1 MNNANGGNVIYKFLG
16 DTSNLDKAMG
26 KTNGVL
32 KGLSAATGVMAAGVV
47 AASATATTALIG
59 ITKESVKAYA
69 DLEQSLGGVETLFKE
84 NADTVIKNAKE
95 AYKTAGVSANEY
107 MQGVTSFAASL
118 LQSTGNNTAKAAEI
132 ADMAFRDMSD
142 NANKFGT
149 DMSSI
154 QTAYQGF
161 AKQNYTMLDNLKLGY
176 GGTKEEMQRLLADA
190 QKLSGVKYDISNLA
204 DVYNAIHVIQN
215 ELGVTG
221 TTANEASS
229 TIQGSVTAAKAAFQ
243 NFLSGAG
250 GFEEVVDTVVTAGT
264 QIGKAVV
271 KMLPKIV
278 DGIVGIVNG
287 LIPEIPKLIETLL
300 PALLNG
306 VIALIKGL
314 VAAIPTLL
322 TTLAEMLPTIIQSL
336 VDMFVQVAKAFAEQ
350 APVIM
355 PIIVNGIIDALITLL
370 ENIDVV
376 IDACLALI
384 LGLTEGIIQVLPVLI
399 ERLPEIVQKILEAL
413 IEAAPVLMKAG
424 IELIIMI
431 VKGTVQAIPTLIKS
445 LWTLSTQTIPNAIRE
460 AIPKAIQAGKD
471 MIKGLWNGIKN
482 FDLKGNMKKLA
493 SQALDGFKSMLG
505 IHSPSTAFA
514 YLGKMSMLGYT
525 NQIEDMKG
533 MLDDVIQSTFS
544 ISPELTT
551 GGLHYSP
558 NVIVNNNISSN
569 TDPLGQTVTNIKTF
583 ANGAKN
589 DYNYGMGV

>member
-16 DTSNLDKAMG
+16 DTSNLDKATS
-26 KTNGVL
+26 KTSGVL

-355 PIIVNGIIDALITLL
+355 PIVVNGIIDALITLL
-370 ENIDVV
+370 ENADAI

-384 LGLTEGIIQVLPVLI
+384 LGLTEGIIQVLPILI

>member
-1 MNNANGGNVIYKFLG
+1 MNSATGGNIIYKFLG
-16 DTSNLDKAMG
+16 DTKNLDNSLKQ
-26 KTNGVL
+26 TNGIL
-32 KGLSAATGVMAAGVV
+32 KGLGAATGVMAAGVV
-47 AASATATTALIG
+47 AASATATAALIG
-59 ITKESVKAYA
+59 ITKQSVQAYA
-69 DLEQSLGGVETLFKE
+69 NLEQSLGGVETLFKE

-95 AYKTAGVSANEY
+95 AYKTAGVDANTY
-107 MQGVTSFAASL
+107 MEGVTSFAASL
-118 LQSTGNNTAKAAEI
+118 LQSLGNDTAKAAEI
-132 ADMAFRDMSD
+132 SDMAFRDMSD

-149 DMSSI
+149 DMASI

-161 AKQNYTMLDNLKLGY
+161 AKGQYMLLDNLKLGY
-176 GGTKEEMQRLLADA
+176 GGTKTEMERLLADA
-190 QKLSGVKYDISNLA
+190 QKLTGVKYDINNLA

-221 TTANEASS
+221 TTAKEASQ
-229 TIQGSVTAAKAAFQ
+229 TISGSVTAAKAAWQ

-250 GFEEVVDTVVTAGT
+250 GIEEVVDTVVTAGT

-278 DGIVGIVNG
+278 DGIVGLVNG

-300 PALLNG
+300 PALLEG
-306 VIALIKGL
+306 AVALIKGL
-314 VAAIPTLL
+314 IAAIPQLI
-322 TTLAEMLPTIIQSL
+322 TTLAEMLPTIVQSL
-336 VDMFVQVAKAFAEQ
+336 VDMFVQVAKAFGEQ

-355 PIIVNGIIDALITLL
+355 PLVVNAIIDALITLF
-370 ENIDVV
+370 ENIDVI
-376 IDACLALI
+376 IDACLALV
-384 LGLTEGIIQVLPVLI
+384 LGLTNGIIQCLPVLI

-424 IELIIMI
+424 IELIIMV

-525 NQIEDMKG
+525 NQIESMKG
-533 MLDDVIQSTFS
+533 MLDDVIKSTFS
-544 ISPELTT
+544 ISPELTS
-551 GGLHYSP
+551 GDLHYSP
-558 NVIVNNNISSN
+558 NVIVNNSITTN

>member
-1 MNNANGGNVIYKFLG
+1 MNSATGGNIIYKFLG
-16 DTSNLDKAMG
+16 DTKNLDNSLKQ
-26 KTNGVL
+26 TNGVL
-32 KGLSAATGVMAAGVV
+32 KGLGAATGVMAAGVV
-47 AASATATTALIG
+47 AASATATAALIG
-59 ITKESVKAYA
+59 ITKQSVQAYA
-69 DLEQSLGGVETLFKE
+69 NLEQSLGGVETLFKE

-95 AYKTAGVSANEY
+95 AYKTAGVDANTY
-107 MQGVTSFAASL
+107 MEGVTSFAASL
-118 LQSTGNNTAKAAEI
+118 LQSLGNDTAKAAEI
-132 ADMAFRDMSD
+132 SDMAFRDMSD

-149 DMSSI
+149 DMASI

-176 GGTKEEMQRLLADA
+176 GGTKSEMERLLADA
-190 QKLSGVKYDISNLA
+190 QKLTGVKYDINNLA

-221 TTANEASS
+221 TTAKEASQ
-229 TIQGSVTAAKAAFQ
+229 TISGSVTAAKAAWQ

-250 GFEEVVDTVVTAGT
+250 GIEEVVDTVVTAGT

-278 DGIVGIVNG
+278 DGIVGLVNG

-300 PALLNG
+300 PALLEG
-306 VIALIKGL
+306 AVALIKGL
-314 VAAIPTLL
+314 IAAVPQLI

-336 VDMFVQVAKAFAEQ
+336 VDMFVQVAKAFGEQ

-355 PIIVNGIIDALITLL
+355 PLVVNAIIDALITLF
-370 ENIDVV
+370 ENIDVI
-376 IDACLALI
+376 IDACLALV
-384 LGLTEGIIQVLPVLI
+384 LGLTNGIIQCLPVLI

-525 NQIEDMKG
+525 NQIESMKG
-533 MLDDVIQSTFS
+533 MLDDVIKSTFS
-544 ISPELTT
+544 ISPELTS
-551 GGLHYSP
+551 GDLHYSP
-558 NVIVNNNISSN
+558 NVIVNNNITSN

>member
-16 DTSNLDKAMG
+16 DTSNLDKATS
-26 KTNGVL
+26 KTSGVL

-322 TTLAEMLPTIIQSL
+322 TTLSEMLPTIIQSL

-350 APVIM
+350 APTIM
-355 PIIVNGIIDALITLL
+355 PIVVNGIIDALITLL
-370 ENIDVV
+370 ENADVI

-384 LGLTEGIIQVLPVLI
+384 LGLTEGIIQVLPILI

-431 VKGTVQAIPTLIKS
+431 VKGTVQAVPTLIKS

>member
-1 MNNANGGNVIYKFLG
+1 
-16 DTSNLDKAMG
+16 
-26 KTNGVL
+26 
-32 KGLSAATGVMAAGVV
+32 
-47 AASATATTALIG
+47 
-59 ITKESVKAYA
+59 
-69 DLEQSLGGVETLFKE
+69 
-84 NADTVIKNAKE
+84 
-95 AYKTAGVSANEY
+95 
-107 MQGVTSFAASL
+107 
-118 LQSTGNNTAKAAEI
+118 
-132 ADMAFRDMSD
+132 
-142 NANKFGT
+142 
-149 DMSSI
+149 
-154 QTAYQGF
+154 
-161 AKQNYTMLDNLKLGY
+161 
-176 GGTKEEMQRLLADA
+176 MQRLLADA

-300 PALLNG
+300 YWHNIRLFE
-306 VIALIKGL
+306 IIKGL

-355 PIIVNGIIDALITLL
+355 PIVVNGIIDALITLL
-370 ENIDVV
+370 ENVDVI
-376 IDACLALI
+376 IDAALALI

-399 ERLPEIVQKILEAL
+399 ERLLEAL

>member
-1 MNNANGGNVIYKFLG
+1 MNNANGGNIIYKFLG

-26 KTNGVL
+26 KTSGVL
-32 KGLSAATGVMAAGVV
+32 KGLGAATGVMAAGVV

-190 QKLSGVKYDISNLA
+190 QKLSGVKYNISNLA

-413 IEAAPVLMKAG
+413 IEAAPLLMKAG

-482 FDLKGNMKKLA
+482 FDLVGSMKNLA
-493 SQALDGFKSMLG
+493 KKALDGFKSMLG

-525 NQIEDMKG
+525 NQIENMKG

>member
-16 DTSNLDKAMG
+16 DTSNLDKATS

>member
-1 MNNANGGNVIYKFLG
+1 MNSATGGNIIYKFLG
-16 DTSNLDKAMG
+16 DTKGLDNSVKQ
-26 KTNGVL
+26 TNGVL
-32 KGLSAATGVMAAGVV
+32 KGLGAATGVMAAGVV
-47 AASATATTALIG
+47 AAAGTATAALIG
-59 ITKESVKAYA
+59 ITKQSVQAYA
-69 DLEQSLGGVETLFKE
+69 NLEQSLGGVETLFKE

-95 AYKTAGVSANEY
+95 AYKTAGVDANTY
-107 MQGVTSFAASL
+107 MEGVTSFAASL
-118 LQSTGNNTAKAAEI
+118 LQSLGNDTAKAAEI
-132 ADMAFRDMSD
+132 SDMAFRDMSD

-149 DMSSI
+149 DMASI

-176 GGTKEEMQRLLADA
+176 GGTKTEMERLLADA
-190 QKLSGVKYDISNLA
+190 QKLTGVKYDISNLA

-221 TTANEASS
+221 TTAKEASQ
-229 TIQGSVTAAKAAFQ
+229 TISGSVTAAKAAWQ

-250 GFEEVVDTVVTAGT
+250 GIEEVVDTVVTAGT

-278 DGIVGIVNG
+278 DGIVGLVNG

-300 PALLNG
+300 PALLEG
-306 VIALIKGL
+306 AVALIKGL
-314 VAAIPTLL
+314 IAAIPQLI
-322 TTLAEMLPTIIQSL
+322 TTLAEMLPTIVQSL
-336 VDMFVQVAKAFAEQ
+336 VDMFVQVAKAFGEQ

-355 PIIVNGIIDALITLL
+355 PLVVNAIIDALITLF
-370 ENIDVV
+370 ENIDVI
-376 IDACLALI
+376 IDACLALV
-384 LGLTEGIIQVLPVLI
+384 LGLTNGIIQCLPVLI

-525 NQIEDMKG
+525 NQIESMKG
-533 MLDDVIQSTFS
+533 MLDDVIKSTFS
-544 ISPELTT
+544 ISPELTS
-551 GGLHYSP
+551 GDLHYSP
-558 NVIVNNNISSN
+558 NVIVNNNITSN

>member
-1 MNNANGGNVIYKFLG
+1 MNSATGGNIIYKFLG
-16 DTSNLDKAMG
+16 DTKNLDSSIKQ
-26 KTNGVL
+26 TNGVL
-32 KGLSAATGVMAAGVV
+32 KGLGAATGVMAAGVV
-47 AASATATTALIG
+47 AASATATAALIG
-59 ITKESVKAYA
+59 ITKQSVQAYA
-69 DLEQSLGGVETLFKE
+69 NLEQSLGGVETLFKE

-95 AYKTAGVSANEY
+95 AYKTAGVDANTY
-107 MQGVTSFAASL
+107 MEGVTSFAASL
-118 LQSTGNNTAKAAEI
+118 LQSLGNDTAKAAEI
-132 ADMAFRDMSD
+132 SDMAFRDMSD

-149 DMSSI
+149 DMASI

-190 QKLSGVKYDISNLA
+190 QKLTGVKYDISNLA

-221 TTANEASS
+221 TTAKEASQ
-229 TIQGSVTAAKAAFQ
+229 TISGSVTAAKAAWQ

-250 GFEEVVDTVVTAGT
+250 GIEEVVDTVVTAGT

-278 DGIVGIVNG
+278 DGIVGLVNG

-306 VIALIKGL
+306 AIALIKGL

-336 VDMFVQVAKAFAEQ
+336 VDMFVQVAKAFGEQ

-355 PIIVNGIIDALITLL
+355 PLVVNAIIDALITLF
-370 ENIDVV
+370 ENIDVI
-376 IDACLALI
+376 IDACLALV
-384 LGLTEGIIQVLPVLI
+384 LGLTNGIIQSLPVLI

-525 NQIEDMKG
+525 NQIESMKG
-533 MLDDVIQSTFS
+533 MLDDVIKSTFS
-544 ISPELTT
+544 ISPELTS
-551 GGLHYSP
+551 GDLHYSP
-558 NVIVNNNISSN
+558 NVVVNNNITSN

>member
-1 MNNANGGNVIYKFLG
+1 MNSATGGNIIYKFLG
-16 DTSNLDKAMG
+16 DTKSLDSSIKQ
-26 KTNGVL
+26 TNGVL
-32 KGLSAATGVMAAGVV
+32 KGLGAATGVMAAGVV
-47 AASATATTALIG
+47 AASATATAALIG
-59 ITKESVKAYA
+59 ITKQSVQAYA

-161 AKQNYTMLDNLKLGY
+161 SKGQYQLLDNLKLGY

-306 VIALIKGL
+306 VLALIKGL

-322 TTLAEMLPTIIQSL
+322 TTLSEMLPTIIQSL

-350 APVIM
+350 APTIM
-355 PIIVNGIIDALITLL
+355 PIVVNGIIDALITLL
-370 ENIDVV
+370 ENADVI

-384 LGLTEGIIQVLPVLI
+384 LGLTEGIIQVLPILI

-431 VKGTVQAIPTLIKS
+431 VKGTIQAIPTLIKS

-533 MLDDVIQSTFS
+533 MLDDVIKSTFS
-544 ISPELTT
+544 ISPELTS
-551 GGLHYSP
+551 GDLHYSP
-558 NVIVNNNISSN
+558 NVIVNNNITSN